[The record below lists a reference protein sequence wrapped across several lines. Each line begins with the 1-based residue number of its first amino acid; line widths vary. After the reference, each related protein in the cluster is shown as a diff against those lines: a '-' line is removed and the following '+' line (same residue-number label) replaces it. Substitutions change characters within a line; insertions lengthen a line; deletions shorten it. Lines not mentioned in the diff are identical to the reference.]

1 MVGLQ
6 AWREYR
12 GSACQPS
19 PGEIGEGTECEAQ
32 LLRAGRAGDHAAL
45 ERLLEPHERSLYALC
60 RGILGH
66 ADDAED
72 AVQETFLH
80 ALRALPRFR
89 GDATVRTWL
98 FRIAVRVCLDWKRA
112 SQPTEPWDEEQT
124 PIACPGLSPEAIVL
138 RHLRV
143 MEALRTL
150 LPRQRAVLL
159 LKEVEGWSVA
169 EIGRA
174 LRWNEKRVHN
184 ELYRA
189 RRALADWRR
198 RDAAEGDER

>member
-6 AWREYR
+6 AWREWR
-12 GSACQPS
+12 GTTCQAGPNE
-19 PGEIGEGTECEAQ
+19 PAEGQETEGQ
-32 LLRAGRAGDHAAL
+32 LLRAGREGDQEAL
-45 ERLLEPHERSLYALC
+45 ARLLEPHERALYALC

-66 ADDAED
+66 PDDADD
-72 AVQETFLH
+72 AVQETFFR

-89 GDATVRTWL
+89 GDAAVRTWL

-112 SQPTEPWDEEQT
+112 SPPTTPWDDEQA
-124 PIACPGLSPEAIVL
+124 PAARAALSPEAIVL
-138 RHLRV
+138 RHLSV
-143 MEALRTL
+143 LEALRTL

-169 EIGRA
+169 EIGAA

-198 RDAAEGDER
+198 QEAAEGDER

>member
-6 AWREYR
+6 AWR
-12 GSACQPS
+12 GSGCEAGHGGVDERS
-19 PGEIGEGTECEAQ
+19 AAEAQ
-32 LLRAGRAGDHAAL
+32 LLQAARAGDQVAL
-45 ERLLEPHERSLYALC
+45 ERLLEPQERALYALC

-66 ADDAED
+66 PDDAED
-72 AVQETFLH
+72 AVQETFLR
-80 ALRALPRFR
+80 ALRALSGFR
-89 GDATVRTWL
+89 GEAALRTWL

-112 SQPTEPWDEEQT
+112 SPPAERWDEERGVLST
-124 PIACPGLSPEAIVL
+124 HDLSPEAIVL

-143 MEALRTL
+143 MEALHTL

-159 LKEVEGWSVA
+159 LKEVEGWSIA
-169 EIGRA
+169 EISAA

-184 ELYRA
+184 ELFRA

>member
-6 AWREYR
+6 AWRAWR
-12 GSACQPS
+12 GSACEAGH
-19 PGEIGEGTECEAQ
+19 GEVVEPPEAEAR
-32 LLRAGRAGDHAAL
+32 LLEAAQTGDQAAL
-45 ERLLEPHERSLYALC
+45 ERLLEPHERALYALC
-60 RGILGH
+60 RGILQH

-72 AVQETFLH
+72 AVQETFLR
-80 ALRALPRFR
+80 ALRALPGFR
-89 GDATVRTWL
+89 GEAALRTWL

-112 SQPTEPWDEEQT
+112 SQPAERWEEERGSL
-124 PIACPGLSPEAIVL
+124 AGADLSPEAIVL
-138 RHLRV
+138 RHLQV

-169 EIGRA
+169 EISAA

-189 RRALADWRR
+189 RRALADWRK